1 MAFSKARLY
10 NRRARITALYFRVLN
25 HPTRQ
30 EILLKLAKD
39 GPSTVE
45 QLLQD
50 HPISGSTMSRHLEKL
65 RLVNFITYQEKTP
78 YIFYSVEVKKIR
90 RAMKFIKGFII
101 MLEELMGKKRG

>member
-25 HPTRQ
+25 HPARQ

-39 GPSTVE
+39 GPCSVE
-45 QLLQD
+45 ELLQD

-65 RLVNFITYQEKTP
+65 RAVNFISYKEKTP
-78 YIFYSVEVKKIR
+78 YIIYAIEPKKIR
-90 RAMKFIKGFII
+90 RAKKFMAAFYNT
-101 MLEELMGKKRG
+101 LEKLMETK